1 MAGRTFLFA
10 GGGSGGHISPGLAI
24 AERFAELEPSARFVF
39 ACSNRAIDAAMLSDA
54 GAAYEPM
61 PASAFSVRP
70 LGLLRFLSDYRKTK
84 RIAGELIERENV
96 LEVISLGGFVSA
108 PVVAAAKVRGVRVTL
123 VNLDDPPGKA
133 NRLIARR
140 CDRVLSAIDI
150 QHAARFEH
158 QRVGMPIRRSAVASC
173 DAATCR
179 ERLGL
184 DRAKNTLLVTG
195 ASQGAGSINRFVP
208 YLAMEHGKAFADWQ
222 VYHLAGHSA
231 VDEVRQAYTEAKIS
245 AVVESFQDCMGLA
258 WGAAD
263 LAVSRAGASSV
274 AEAWANA
281 TPTIFMPYP
290 YHKDLHQRRNA
301 QPMVATGGAIVQI
314 DRINAA
320 ENVAEVGPTILEL
333 MEDQARRDSMRTALR
348 THEPADGAYEIAE
361 ILLSDQ
367 RQ

>member
-24 AERFAELEPSARFVF
+24 AERFAELDQSARYLF

-70 LGLLRFLSDYRKTK
+70 LRLLRFLSDYRKTK
-84 RIAGELIERENV
+84 RIAGGLIERENV
-96 LEVISLGGFVSA
+96 LDVISLGGFVSA
-108 PVVAAAKVRGVRVTL
+108 PVVAAAKVRGVKVTL

-133 NRLIARR
+133 NQLIARR

-158 QRVGMPIRRSAVASC
+158 QRVGMPIRRNTVASC
-173 DAATCR
+173 DAAICR
-179 ERLGL
+179 QRLGL
-184 DRAKNTLLVTG
+184 DPAKNTLLVTG
-195 ASQGAGSINRFVP
+195 ASHGAGSINSFVP
-208 YLAMEHGKAFADWQ
+208 RLAQEHLKAFADWQ

-231 VDEVRQAYTEAKIS
+231 ADEVRHAYAEAKIS

-301 QPMVATGGAIVQI
+301 EPMVATGGAIVQV
-314 DRINAA
+314 DRIDAVQ
-320 ENVAEVGPTILEL
+320 NVAEVGPTLLAL
-333 MEDQARRDSMRTALR
+333 MEDQSRRESMRTALR
-348 THEPADGAYEIAE
+348 THEPADGAHEIAA
-361 ILLSDQ
+361 ILLADQ
-367 RQ
+367 RH

>member
-24 AERFAELEPSARFVF
+24 AERLTELEPSAHCVF

-54 GAAYEPM
+54 GAAFEPM
-61 PASAFSVRP
+61 PASAFTVQP
-70 LGLLRFLSDYRKTK
+70 LRLLRFLSAYRQTK
-84 RIAGELIERENV
+84 QIARELIRRENV
-96 LEVISLGGFVSA
+96 LDVISLGGFVSA
-108 PVVAAAKVRGVRVTL
+108 PVVAAAKVCGAKVTL

-140 CDRVLSAIDI
+140 CDRVLSAIDL
-150 QHAARFEH
+150 QHGAGFEH
-158 QRVGMPIRRSAVASC
+158 RRVGMPIRRNAVALC

-179 ERLGL
+179 KRLGL
-184 DRAKNTLLVTG
+184 DPVKKTLLVTG

-208 YLAMEHGKAFADWQ
+208 RLATEYGEAFADWQ

-231 VDEVRQAYTEAKIS
+231 PDEVRQAYTEAKVS

-274 AEAWANA
+274 AEAWD
-281 TPTIFMPYP
+281 P
-290 YHKDLHQRRNA
+290 K
-301 QPMVATGGAIVQI
+301 
-314 DRINAA
+314 
-320 ENVAEVGPTILEL
+320 EVLV
-333 MEDQARRDSMRTALR
+333 
-348 THEPADGAYEIAE
+348 
-361 ILLSDQ
+361 
-367 RQ
+367 